1 MKKSLYF
8 TLIELLVVIAIIAI
22 LAGML
27 LPALNKAREK
37 ARSISC
43 VNNLKSVNQYIHLYA
58 NDNEDWCLPAW
69 IDSYWYEYLR
79 PYAGDT
85 GSSAKNI
92 VKIACDCPSA
102 SRLTQDA
109 NGRPTTAAA
118 HEYAYNQHMGVYND
132 VNAPC
137 KKMGS
142 IKNNDM
148 IVMMDTELWY
158 SLVATVSSAAQMMSG
173 YVGKANHGTDSYN
186 VMMIDHVE
194 TKKEADL
201 KNEDNFKR
209 NFKPSLD

>member
-1 MKKSLYF
+1 MKNFKF

-43 VNNLKSVNQYIHLYA
+43 VNNLKTVNQYIHLYA
-58 NDNEDWCLPAW
+58 NDYEDYCLPAW
-69 IDSYWYEYLR
+69 ITTYWYEYLR

-92 VKIACDCPSA
+92 VKITCDCPSA
-102 SRLTQDA
+102 SRLTVDA
-109 NGRPTTAAA
+109 NGRPTSGNVN
-118 HEYAYNQHMGVYND
+118 EYAYNQHMGVYND
-132 VNAPC
+132 ANAPC

-158 SLVATVSSAAQMMSG
+158 SMVATVANAATMMGS
-173 YVGKANHGTDSYN
+173 YIGKANN

-194 TKKEADL
+194 TKKEAEL
-201 KNEDNFKR
+201 KNETDFKK